1 MTLSRFSPETL
12 DELALR
18 VLDLAGV
25 LRTMAKTARDKD
37 VQDFQLN
44 ANKAREWLGQLED
57 WGRVAESELALE
69 ALRAAGKRRA
79 EESRPRPRKKA
90 KR

>member
-12 DELALR
+12 DDLALR

-25 LRTMAKTARDKD
+25 LRAMAKTARDKD
-37 VQDFQLN
+37 VQELQLN
-44 ANKAREWLGQLED
+44 ANKAREWLSQLED

-69 ALRAAGKRRA
+69 ALRAEGKRRA
-79 EESRPRPRKKA
+79 EEARPRPRKKA

>member
-25 LRTMAKTARDKD
+25 LRAMAKTARDKD
-37 VQDFQLN
+37 VGDLQLN
-44 ANKAREWLGQLED
+44 ANKAREWLSQLED

-69 ALRAAGKRRA
+69 ALRAEGKRRA
-79 EESRPRPRKKA
+79 EELRPRPRKKA

>member
-1 MTLSRFSPETL
+1 MTLSRFSPESL
-12 DELALR
+12 DDLALR

-25 LRTMAKTARDKD
+25 LRRMATTARENDIE
-37 VQDFQLN
+37 QLQLN
-44 ANKAREWLGQLED
+44 ANKARQWLSELEE
-57 WGRVAESELALE
+57 WGRTAENELALE

-79 EESRPRPRKKA
+79 EEPRPRPRKKA